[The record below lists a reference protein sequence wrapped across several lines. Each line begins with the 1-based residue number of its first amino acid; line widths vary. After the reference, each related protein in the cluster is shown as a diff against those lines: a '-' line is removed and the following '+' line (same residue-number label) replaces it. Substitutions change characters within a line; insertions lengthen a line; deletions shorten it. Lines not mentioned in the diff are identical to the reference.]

1 MWELCSASAVINSD
15 GVIAGLSVTV
25 NRVACVA
32 PVRRL
37 RCLLTLPRLRHVLE
51 IIPAVI
57 HRFFE
62 NSPSY

>member
-1 MWELCSASAVINSD
+1 VRLITLRVEL
-15 GVIAGLSVTV
+15 GVVVSLSVTV

-32 PVRRL
+32 VGRL
-37 RCLLTLPRLRHVLE
+37 RCLLTLPRPRHVLE

-62 NSPSY
+62 DSPSY